1 MIQRAKIQKKEL
13 EEVRADL
20 AEWENQ
26 KEPQPERSE
35 AVICNRKRLD
45 ALGIPY
51 QEFYK
56 VIEFGDN
63 LEEEACKPFGRSFI
77 KDGNSGCTGNR

>member
-1 MIQRAKIQKKEL
+1 MTPPWY
-13 EEVRADL
+13 
-20 AEWENQ
+20 WE
-26 KEPQPERSE
+26 EPQPERSE
-35 AVICNRKRLD
+35 AVIRNRKRLD

-63 LEEEACKPFGRSFI
+63 LEEEAC
-77 KDGNSGCTGNR
+77 NRLEEALLKMGILDALVIDEQYKEQVLKTERM